1 MQTKLIIPDY
11 LREDFAMYFENMSSL
26 NDPENP
32 DLLAVYLD
40 NLFEQFKEL
49 PLMFADMVDQLA
61 MAITTKVR
69 IDYKGFAALDLTSM
83 PDWSAVKPFVGV
95 HSDARACVTSI
106 MDDAEQALNKAVLL
120 IYYYQGYDAT
130 PLKSENNEQDED
142 SPWGDYYNNDSNDN
156 DFDENY

>member
-1 MQTKLIIPDY
+1 VQTKLTIPDY

-40 NLFEQFKEL
+40 NLFEQLKKL

-69 IDYKGFAALDLTSM
+69 IDCKGLAALDLTTM

-95 HSDARACVTSI
+95 HRDARACVTSI
-106 MDDAEQALNKAVLL
+106 MGDAEQALNKAVLL

-130 PLKSENNEQDED
+130 PLELESNDQDED
-142 SPWGDYYNNDSNDN
+142 LAWGDYHSNNYDDN
-156 DFDENY
+156 GFDENY

>member
-1 MQTKLIIPDY
+1 MQTKLTIPDY
-11 LREDFAMYFENMSSL
+11 LREDFGMYFENMSSL

-40 NLFEQFKEL
+40 NLFEQLKEL

-61 MAITTKVR
+61 MAITTKVK
-69 IDYKGFAALDLTSM
+69 IDCKGLAALDLTTM

-95 HSDARACVTSI
+95 HRDARACVTSI
-106 MDDAEQALNKAVLL
+106 MGDAEQALNKAVLL

-130 PLKSENNEQDED
+130 PLELENNEQDED
-142 SPWGDYYNNDSNDN
+142 SAWEDYHSNNYDDN
-156 DFDENY
+156 GFDESY

>member
-1 MQTKLIIPDY
+1 VQTKLIIPDY

-142 SPWGDYYNNDSNDN
+142 SPWGDDSNDN